1 MPDPP
6 HRRRSRLP
14 PIQSMTGFARAEAVH
29 PWGTLSC
36 EIRSVNHRY
45 LELQLRVPEALRH
58 AEHASRELLRERLGR
73 GKVDCSLRLQDSAGA
88 AGAEGG
94 VLRVDEDRLA
104 QLLAACARIDT
115 VAPGLARPTTLEML
129 AWPGVLAEE
138 APDAD
143 TTAGAMLALV
153 ERTARE
159 LVEARE
165 REGARLGALLTQ
177 RLSGI
182 EELVAT
188 VRQRLPELIA
198 GHRDR
203 LAQRVA
209 ELAVQAEPERLAQE
223 IALLAARGD
232 VAEELDRLTVHVGE
246 TRRSLAA
253 GGACGRRL
261 DFLMQEF
268 NREANTLSSKSVAA
282 ETTQAA
288 VDMKVLI
295 EQMREQVQNIE

>member
-1 MPDPP
+1 
-6 HRRRSRLP
+6 
-14 PIQSMTGFARAEAVH
+14 MTGFARVETVH
-29 PWGTLSC
+29 PWGTLAC

-45 LELQLRVPEALRH
+45 LELQLRVPEPLRH
-58 AEHASRELLRERLGR
+58 AEHAAREMLRERLGR
-73 GKVDCSLRLQDSAGA
+73 GKVDCSIRFQPSAGS
-88 AGAEGG
+88 EGG
-94 VLRVDEDRLA
+94 ALRVDEHRLA
-104 QLLAACARIDT
+104 ELVAACTHIESIT
-115 VAPGLARPTTLEML
+115 PGLARPTALEVL

-143 TTAGAMLALV
+143 TTSSAMLVLV

-159 LVEARE
+159 LVDARE
-165 REGARLGALLTQ
+165 REGARLGVLLEQ

-182 EELVAT
+182 EKLIVI

-203 LAQRVA
+203 LGQRVS
-209 ELAVQAEPERLAQE
+209 ELAVQLEPERLAQE

>member
-1 MPDPP
+1 
-6 HRRRSRLP
+6 
-14 PIQSMTGFARAEAVH
+14 MTGFARVETVH
-29 PWGTLSC
+29 PWGTLAC

-45 LELQLRVPEALRH
+45 LELQLRVPEPLRH
-58 AEHASRELLRERLGR
+58 AEHAAREMLRERLGR
-73 GKVDCSLRLQDSAGA
+73 GRVDCSIRFQPSAGS
-88 AGAEGG
+88 EGG
-94 VLRVDEDRLA
+94 ALRVDEHRLA
-104 QLLAACARIDT
+104 ELVAACTHIESIT
-115 VAPGLARPTTLEML
+115 PGLARPTALEVL

-143 TTAGAMLALV
+143 TTSSAMLVLV

-159 LVEARE
+159 LVDARE
-165 REGARLGALLTQ
+165 REGARLGVLLEQ

-182 EELVAT
+182 EELIVI

-203 LAQRVA
+203 LGQRVS
-209 ELAVQAEPERLAQE
+209 ELAVQLEPERLAQE

>member
-1 MPDPP
+1 
-6 HRRRSRLP
+6 
-14 PIQSMTGFARAEAVH
+14 MTGFARVETVH
-29 PWGTLSC
+29 PWGTLAC

-45 LELQLRVPEALRH
+45 LELQLRVPEPLRH
-58 AEHASRELLRERLGR
+58 AEHAAREMLRERLGR
-73 GKVDCSLRLQDSAGA
+73 GKVDCSIRFQPSAGS
-88 AGAEGG
+88 EGG
-94 VLRVDEDRLA
+94 ALRVDEHRLA
-104 QLLAACARIDT
+104 ELVAACTHIESIT
-115 VAPGLARPTTLEML
+115 PGLARPTALEVL

-143 TTAGAMLALV
+143 TTSSAMLVLV

-159 LVEARE
+159 LVDARE
-165 REGARLGALLTQ
+165 REGARLGVLLEQ

-182 EELVAT
+182 EELIVI

-203 LAQRVA
+203 LGQRVS
-209 ELAVQAEPERLAQE
+209 ELAVQLEPERLAQE

>member
-1 MPDPP
+1 
-6 HRRRSRLP
+6 
-14 PIQSMTGFARAEAVH
+14 MTGFARAEAVH

-88 AGAEGG
+88 AGG

>member
-1 MPDPP
+1 
-6 HRRRSRLP
+6 
-14 PIQSMTGFARAEAVH
+14 MTGFARAEAVH

-209 ELAVQAEPERLAQE
+209 ELAV
-223 IALLAARGD
+223 RGD

>member
-1 MPDPP
+1 MPAPP

-73 GKVDCSLRLQDSAGA
+73 GKVDCSLRLQDS

>member
-1 MPDPP
+1 
-6 HRRRSRLP
+6 
-14 PIQSMTGFARAEAVH
+14 MTGFARAEAVH

-73 GKVDCSLRLQDSAGA
+73 GKVDCSLRLQDS

-159 LVEARE
+159 LAEARE

>member
-1 MPDPP
+1 
-6 HRRRSRLP
+6 
-14 PIQSMTGFARAEAVH
+14 MTGFARAEAVH

-182 EELVAT
+182 EELVAA

>member
-1 MPDPP
+1 
-6 HRRRSRLP
+6 
-14 PIQSMTGFARAEAVH
+14 MTGFARAEAVH

-73 GKVDCSLRLQDSAGA
+73 GKVDCSLRLQDS

>member
-1 MPDPP
+1 
-6 HRRRSRLP
+6 
-14 PIQSMTGFARAEAVH
+14 MTGFARVETVH
-29 PWGTLSC
+29 PWGTLAC

-45 LELQLRVPEALRH
+45 LELQLRVPEPLRH
-58 AEHASRELLRERLGR
+58 AEHAAREMLRERLGR
-73 GKVDCSLRLQDSAGA
+73 GKVDCSIRFQPSAGS
-88 AGAEGG
+88 EGG
-94 VLRVDEDRLA
+94 ALRVDEHRLA
-104 QLLAACARIDT
+104 ELVAACTHIESIT
-115 VAPGLARPTTLEML
+115 PGLARPTAIEVL

-143 TTAGAMLALV
+143 TTSSAMLVLV

-159 LVEARE
+159 LVDARE
-165 REGARLGALLTQ
+165 REGARLGVLLEQ

-182 EELVAT
+182 EELIVI

-203 LAQRVA
+203 LGQRVS
-209 ELAVQAEPERLAQE
+209 ELAVQLEPERLAQE

>member
-1 MPDPP
+1 M
-6 HRRRSRLP
+6 P

-45 LELQLRVPEALRH
+45 LELQLRVPEQLRH
-58 AEHASRELLRERLGR
+58 AEHTARELLRERLGR
-73 GKVDCSLRLQDSAGA
+73 GKVDCSIRLQPTAGER
-88 AGAEGG
+88 GA
-94 VLRVDEDRLA
+94 LRIDDA
-104 QLLAACARIDT
+104 QLERLMAACARIEST
-115 VAPGLARPTTLEML
+115 TPGLLRPTALEIL
-129 AWPGVLAEE
+129 DWPGVLSEE

-143 TTAGAMLALV
+143 TTAAAMLALV

-159 LVEARE
+159 LIEARE
-165 REGARLGALLTQ
+165 REGARLGALLEQ
-177 RLSGI
+177 RLSGL
-182 EELVAT
+182 EVLLGA

-198 GHRDR
+198 GHRER
-203 LAQRVA
+203 LSLRVA
-209 ELAVQAEPERLAQE
+209 ELSVQADPDRIAQE
-223 IALLAARGD
+223 IALLAARSD

-246 TRRSLAA
+246 ARRSLAA

-282 ETTQAA
+282 ETTQTA

>member
-1 MPDPP
+1 
-6 HRRRSRLP
+6 
-14 PIQSMTGFARAEAVH
+14 MTGFARVETVH
-29 PWGTLSC
+29 PWGTLAC

-45 LELQLRVPEALRH
+45 LELQLRVPEPLRH
-58 AEHASRELLRERLGR
+58 AEHAAREMLRERLGR
-73 GKVDCSLRLQDSAGA
+73 GKVDCSIRFQPSAGS
-88 AGAEGG
+88 EGG
-94 VLRVDEDRLA
+94 ALRVDEHRLA
-104 QLLAACARIDT
+104 ELVAACTHIESIT
-115 VAPGLARPTTLEML
+115 PGLARPTALEVL

-143 TTAGAMLALV
+143 TTSSAMLALV

-159 LVEARE
+159 LVDARE
-165 REGARLGALLTQ
+165 REGARLGVLLEQ
-177 RLSGI
+177 RLAGI
-182 EELVAT
+182 EELIVI

-203 LAQRVA
+203 LGQRVS
-209 ELAVQAEPERLAQE
+209 ELAVQLEPERLAQE

-282 ETTQAA
+282 ETTQVA

>member
-1 MPDPP
+1 
-6 HRRRSRLP
+6 
-14 PIQSMTGFARAEAVH
+14 MTGFARVETVH
-29 PWGTLSC
+29 PWGTLAC

-45 LELQLRVPEALRH
+45 LELQLRVPEPLRH
-58 AEHASRELLRERLGR
+58 AEHAAREMLRERLGR
-73 GKVDCSLRLQDSAGA
+73 GKVDCSIRFQSSAGS
-88 AGAEGG
+88 EGG
-94 VLRVDEDRLA
+94 ALRVDEHRLA
-104 QLLAACARIDT
+104 ELVAACTHIESIT
-115 VAPGLARPTTLEML
+115 PGLARPTALEVL

-143 TTAGAMLALV
+143 TTSSAMLVLV

-159 LVEARE
+159 LVDARE
-165 REGARLGALLTQ
+165 REGARLGVLLEQ

-182 EELVAT
+182 EKLIVI

-203 LAQRVA
+203 LGQRVS
-209 ELAVQAEPERLAQE
+209 ELAVQLEPERLAQE

>member
-1 MPDPP
+1 
-6 HRRRSRLP
+6 
-14 PIQSMTGFARAEAVH
+14 MTGFARVETVH
-29 PWGTLSC
+29 PWGTLAC

-45 LELQLRVPEALRH
+45 LELQLRVPEPLRH
-58 AEHASRELLRERLGR
+58 AEHAAREMLRERLGR
-73 GKVDCSLRLQDSAGA
+73 GKVDCSIRFQPSAGS
-88 AGAEGG
+88 EGG
-94 VLRVDEDRLA
+94 MLRVDEARLA
-104 QLLAACARIDT
+104 ELVAACTRIESFT
-115 VAPGLARPTTLEML
+115 PGLARPTALDVL
-129 AWPGVLAEE
+129 AWPGVLSEE

-143 TTAGAMLALV
+143 TTASAMLALV

-159 LVEARE
+159 LVDARE
-165 REGARLGALLTQ
+165 REGARLGVLLEQ

-182 EELVAT
+182 GELVAT
-188 VRQRLPELIA
+188 VRQRLPELIV

-203 LAQRVA
+203 LGQRVS
-209 ELAVQAEPERLAQE
+209 ELAVQLEPERLAQE

-268 NREANTLSSKSVAA
+268 NRVANTLSSKSVAA

-295 EQMREQVQNIE
+295 EQMREQVQTIE

>member
-1 MPDPP
+1 M
-6 HRRRSRLP
+6 P
-14 PIQSMTGFARAEAVH
+14 PIQSMTGFARAEALH

-45 LELQLRVPEALRH
+45 LELQLRVPEPLRH
-58 AEHASRELLRERLGR
+58 AEHAAREMLRERAGR
-73 GKVDCSLRLQDSAGA
+73 GKVDCTIRLQPA
-88 AGAEGG
+88 AGAEART
-94 VLRVDEDRLA
+94 LRVDERRLA
-104 QLLAACARIDT
+104 DLLAACAHIE
-115 VAPGLARPTTLEML
+115 AASPGLARPTALEIL
-129 AWPGVLAEE
+129 GWPGVLSED

-143 TTAGAMLALV
+143 TTASAMLALV
-153 ERTARE
+153 QATLRE
-159 LVEARE
+159 FVQARE
-165 REGARLGALLTQ
+165 REGERLGELLLQ
-177 RLSGI
+177 RLAGI
-182 EELVAT
+182 ETLVSTVRSRLPSLVA
-188 VRQRLPELIA
+188 A
-198 GHRDR
+198 HRDR

-209 ELAVQAEPERLAQE
+209 EFAVQAEPERLAQE
-223 IALLAARGD
+223 VALLAARSD
-232 VAEELDRLTVHVGE
+232 VAEELDRLTVHVAE
-246 TRRSLAA
+246 TRRSLSA

>member
-1 MPDPP
+1 
-6 HRRRSRLP
+6 LP

-73 GKVDCSLRLQDSAGA
+73 GKVDCSLRLQDSAGP
-88 AGAEGG
+88 EGG

>member
-1 MPDPP
+1 
-6 HRRRSRLP
+6 
-14 PIQSMTGFARAEAVH
+14 MTGFARAEAVH

-73 GKVDCSLRLQDSAGA
+73 GKVDCSLRLQDS

-268 NREANTLSSKSVAA
+268 NREANTLSSKSFAA

>member
-1 MPDPP
+1 
-6 HRRRSRLP
+6 
-14 PIQSMTGFARAEAVH
+14 MTGFARAEAVH

>member
-1 MPDPP
+1 MPAPP

-73 GKVDCSLRLQDSAGA
+73 GKVDCSLRLQDSAGP
-88 AGAEGG
+88 EGG

>member
-1 MPDPP
+1 MPAPP

-73 GKVDCSLRLQDSAGA
+73 GKVDCSLRLQDS

-182 EELVAT
+182 EELVAA

>member
-1 MPDPP
+1 MPAPP

-73 GKVDCSLRLQDSAGA
+73 GKVDCSLRLQDS

-295 EQMREQVQNIE
+295 ELMREQVKNIE

>member
-1 MPDPP
+1 
-6 HRRRSRLP
+6 
-14 PIQSMTGFARAEAVH
+14 MTGFARAEAVH

-188 VRQRLPELIA
+188 VSHSASRSSRYRPSPSVW
-198 GHRDR
+198 R
-203 LAQRVA
+203 
-209 ELAVQAEPERLAQE
+209 
-223 IALLAARGD
+223 
-232 VAEELDRLTVHVGE
+232 
-246 TRRSLAA
+246 RRSRCSRHAA
-253 GGACGRRL
+253 TWPRNSTASPCTWARR
-261 DFLMQEF
+261 
-268 NREANTLSSKSVAA
+268 AA
-282 ETTQAA
+282 ASPPA
-288 VDMKVLI
+288 GPADDGSI
-295 EQMREQVQNIE
+295 S

>member
-1 MPDPP
+1 
-6 HRRRSRLP
+6 
-14 PIQSMTGFARAEAVH
+14 MTGFARAEAVH

-73 GKVDCSLRLQDSAGA
+73 GKVDCSLRLQDSAGP
-88 AGAEGG
+88 EGG

>member
-1 MPDPP
+1 M
-6 HRRRSRLP
+6 P

-73 GKVDCSLRLQDSAGA
+73 GKVDCSLRLQDS